1 MFINHKMN
9 LDFIMKKRQQQ
20 LKIHFLYNKNRK
32 TRIANT
38 FHHNWYSENIKDGS
52 RLGRGVGGRVTGGLV
67 LHHVLH
73 GRGHHR
79 CVDEREVG
87 SDPDLIELLDFF
99 FLISLSD
106 NVNVA
111 MK

>member
-1 MFINHKMN
+1 MSCPGHLKTSQTFTKTFYS
-9 LDFIMKKRQQQ
+9 LLYKK
-20 LKIHFLYNKNRK
+20 NGK

-38 FHHNWYSENIKDGS
+38 FHHKWYSENIKDGD
-52 RLGRGVGGRVTGGLV
+52 RPCRWVGGGVTGGLV

-87 SDPDLIELLDFF
+87 SDPDLIELLDCF